1 MQTGSRLFRFLFVDG
16 VFATLFGALLV
27 ILGIV
32 AYSTMV
38 KEASP
43 DLEIPI
49 AMVRTAWAGA
59 EPELVEKEIT
69 AVLEQRVKTLKNL
82 RRYMSGSRTGMSVLL
97 VEFEANAPVDE
108 AMRALR
114 TSIGE
119 ASALLPPEAG
129 APVIEQ
135 ISTSDVPAMGLM
147 LHGNVDEA
155 ALAAGARA
163 LREAIERLPGVRN
176 VEVSGAR
183 ERIVRISVDPL
194 RLMSSGLTL
203 VELRHAI
210 AAAGGD
216 RPLGEFETGEIRA
229 NLSLSGRFSTLD
241 QLRDL
246 PIVRRDGVTL
256 RLGAVADV
264 EFGLEQARDHTLVS
278 LAGTPFAA
286 GIDLAVFKTPGA
298 DTLALTDLVKQT
310 LLAVTLPEGAR
321 LDIMADQ
328 SVEIRDTLGGV
339 FVNAAQAVAAVFL
352 VLLVLMG
359 WRAASLAGVAIP
371 ITFLGSLAVVFLLG
385 LTLNEMVVVG
395 MILALGLLVDVF
407 ILVTEGMYE
416 AINDR
421 GLSFAAA
428 AEHTVRSFALPAFA
442 GQLTTI
448 LAFVPLLMMGGIAGK
463 FIQIIPLTAIVCL
476 VVSYLV
482 AFLWCVPMGRHAIK
496 PKPVAVKEGM
506 VGRLM
511 ARLAAWLHAFLLTRV
526 LRSRR
531 RAGAWVFATFV
542 VFLASLGVA
551 STLGVEVYPR
561 TDGRYMAVG
570 VELAPETRLADAV
583 EFGQKLGEAVSARP
597 EVANV
602 IVYAGR
608 RSPYGLPGL
617 AEKIADAR
625 EPSMIGLTI
634 EFVPLAERER
644 LSYTYSPEIR
654 AALAPLVAGMPGARL
669 TVIPQSGGPADDAI
683 EFVITGDELR
693 DLRRAA
699 SDLSARL
706 EAIVGATDVR
716 DNQGAPN
723 LALEVRPRREALR
736 FHGVSLAELA
746 DEMALSMNEF
756 TLARLRMPA
765 TREDMDIRMS
775 VRWPSR
781 GGELGGP
788 TSWEEMSAIGV
799 TDSSGVRIKTTSLVD
814 MVPGDAPRVVVR
826 DNGQRAVTV
835 LARPE
840 GATQMEILA
849 ALAPAFPE
857 LIAAHPGVS
866 FALAGAAKDSAE
878 TFARTGLLF
887 MLTLGLMFAVLV
899 TLFNSFLLPVVILAA
914 VPCALIGTFVGF
926 RLISMPMSFPAMIGI
941 ISLIGIVVNTSIVIL
956 DVITGHRRT
965 GMSVAEAAA
974 RGAAE
979 RLRPIFGATLTTVA
993 GLVLLSMSSPMWQ
1006 PLAFAI
1012 IFGLLA
1018 ATVVSLLVVPSVYRL
1033 LVADAPGKPDGVP
1046 PIAQPSN

>member
-1 MQTGSRLFRFLFVDG
+1 MQARSSLFRFLFVDG
-16 VFATLFGALLV
+16 VFAILFGALLV
-27 ILGIV
+27 ILGFA
-32 AYSTMV
+32 AYSAMV

-97 VEFEANAPVDE
+97 VEFEADAPVDE

-114 TSIGE
+114 TGIGE
-119 ASALLPPEAG
+119 VAATLPSEAE

-147 LHGNVDEA
+147 LHGDVDEA

-176 VEVSGAR
+176 VDVSGAR
-183 ERIVRISVDPL
+183 ERIVRIAVDPM
-194 RLMSSGLTL
+194 RLMSSGLSL
-203 VELRHAI
+203 VDVRNAI
-210 AAAGGD
+210 AAAGMD

-229 NLSLSGRFSTLD
+229 NLSLSGRFSTLA

-256 RLGAVADV
+256 RLAAIADV
-264 EFGLEQARDHTLVS
+264 EFGLEQERDRTMVS
-278 LAGTPFAA
+278 LSGAPFAA
-286 GIDLAVFKTPGA
+286 GIDLAIFKSPGA

-310 LLAVTLPEGAR
+310 LLSVTLPEGAR

-328 SVEIRDTLGGV
+328 SVEIRETLGGV

-359 WRAASLAGVAIP
+359 WRAASLAGIAIP
-371 ITFLGSLAVVFLLG
+371 ITFLGSLAVVYLLG

-407 ILVTEGMYE
+407 ILVIEGMYE

-421 GLSFAAA
+421 GLGFAAA
-428 AEHTVRSFALPAFA
+428 ADHTVRTFALPAFA

-463 FIQIIPLTAIVCL
+463 FIQIIPLTAIICL

-496 PKPVAVKEGM
+496 PRPVTATNGV

-511 ARLAAWLHAFLLTRV
+511 ARLAGWLQAFLLARV
-526 LRSRR
+526 LRSRKQ
-531 RAGAWVFATFV
+531 AAVWVFATLV
-542 VFLASLGVA
+542 VFVGSLGVA
-551 STLGVEVYPR
+551 GTLGVEVYPR

-570 VELAPETRLADAV
+570 VELAPETRLSQAA
-583 EFGQKLGEAVSARP
+583 EFGQRLGEVISARP

-608 RSPYGLPGL
+608 RSPFGLPGL

-644 LSYTYSPEIR
+644 LSYFYAPEIR
-654 AALAPLVAGMPGARL
+654 AALATLVAEMPGARL
-669 TVIPQSGGPADDAI
+669 TVIPQSGGPGDDAI
-683 EFVITGDELR
+683 EFVITGDDLGE
-693 DLRRAA
+693 LRRAA
-699 SDLSARL
+699 ADLSVRL
-706 EAIVGATDVR
+706 EAIAGTTDVR

-723 LALEVRPRREALR
+723 LALEVRPRREALH

-746 DEMALSMNEF
+746 DEMALAMNEF

-765 TREDMDIRMS
+765 TSDDIDMRMS

-781 GGELGGP
+781 GGESGGP
-788 TSWEEMSAIGV
+788 TSWDEMSAIGV
-799 TDSSGVRIKTTSLVD
+799 TDISGMRIKTTSLVD

-826 DNGQRAVTV
+826 DDGQRAVTV

-840 GATQMEILA
+840 GASQMEILA

-857 LIAAHPGVS
+857 LIATHPGVT

-878 TFARTGLLF
+878 TFSSTGLLF

-914 VPCALIGTFVGF
+914 VPCALIGTFIGF

-956 DVITGHRRT
+956 DVMTGHRHG

-1006 PLAFAI
+1006 PLAYAI

-1033 LVADAPGKPDGVP
+1033 LVADSDPDIVGDVP
-1046 PIAQPSN
+1046 VAQSSN